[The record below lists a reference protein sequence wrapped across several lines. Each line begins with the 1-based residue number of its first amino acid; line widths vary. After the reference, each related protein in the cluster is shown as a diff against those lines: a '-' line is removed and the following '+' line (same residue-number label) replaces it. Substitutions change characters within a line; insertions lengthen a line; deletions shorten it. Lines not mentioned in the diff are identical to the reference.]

1 MLLIEVIWKC
11 LIDEMNFIVRLYF
24 AFYSY
29 LNNPNS
35 FPSTISK
42 SKRPFGLAG
51 SSPSSAVMVKMA
63 PSEMASWNSVMIAEH
78 PRFGVSFPDILDLN
92 SLSLLVNTGV
102 WSFTSVTLT
111 TNWANVWREL
121 PVVNPKNISRIQSL
135 SGIFYI
141 GSFYEG
147 CILDVLENFWK
158 RYLPN
163 W

>member
-1 MLLIEVIWKC
+1 
-11 LIDEMNFIVRLYF
+11 MNHLMSMMCCIHFTMTIY
-24 AFYSY
+24 YSY

-63 PSEMASWNSVMIAEH
+63 PSEIASWNSVIIAEH

-121 PVVNPKNISRIQSL
+121 PVVNPKNISRNQSL

-141 GSFYEG
+141 G
-147 CILDVLENFWK
+147 IFWM
-158 RYLPN
+158 YLKTFEKVTYQIGN
-163 W
+163 YHKLRQ

>member
-1 MLLIEVIWKC
+1 MAEVPSTKEEVVDSNLKDEFSSKYKTYELYIYIWW
-11 LIDEMNFIVRLYF
+11 VLYP
-24 AFYSY
+24 FYNDNYNSY
-29 LNNPNS
+29 LNNPKS

-63 PSEMASWNSVMIAEH
+63 PSEMASWNSVIIAEH

-121 PVVNPKNISRIQSL
+121 PVVKPKNISRIQSL
-135 SGIFYI
+135 SGI
-141 GSFYEG
+141 SHR
-147 CILDVLENFWK
+147 N
-158 RYLPN
+158 
-163 W
+163 